1 REYRAVAPAT
11 TILLFSRKRPPR
23 FPPGRFR
30 AALHTLESSPA
41 SRAEGWPV
49 LPQAWSRESFLAAFL
64 VASFSSS
71 ARYGSRRQR
80 RRPVENRTR
89 SREWMEV
96 YYLYDA
102 ILAFDQRGTAF
113 DPIAAVIISNGPE
126 LPDGGA
132 VDVTAEN
139 GRLKTSSRTE

>member
-1 REYRAVAPAT
+1 M
-11 TILLFSRKRPPR
+11 
-23 FPPGRFR
+23 
-30 AALHTLESSPA
+30 
-41 SRAEGWPV
+41 
-49 LPQAWSRESFLAAFL
+49 
-64 VASFSSS
+64 
-71 ARYGSRRQR
+71 
-80 RRPVENRTR
+80 
-89 SREWMEV
+89 MEV

-139 GRLKTSSRTE
+139 GVD